1 MGTRLLKGRRPRAG
15 ASPGLSSYVLIV
27 LTALSIFAT
36 AAVAGDY
43 KGRRILH
50 IDSYHKGNE
59 WNDRIAAAV
68 QDTLAGTGV
77 VLRIIHMDTKRN
89 KSKEFK
95 EQAALRAKKVIQ
107 KFDPDVVTTSDD
119 NAARYLIMTH
129 YKDAALPF
137 VFSGLNWD
145 ASTYGMPYSNVTGMV
160 EVSPIP
166 QIIAL
171 MRKHAKGKRLG
182 LLTEESPTKRKEM
195 NYHRKLFGIEYDKTY
210 FVSTFDDWKKS
221 FVKAQDEVDMLLLL
235 GVAAVKGWDDK
246 EAGRFAEANTRIPS
260 GTDFGWLMHISL
272 LGVGKLPEEQGR
284 WAAKAAL
291 KIIDGVRPSDIPLAY
306 NKEGQL
312 FMNKTIA
319 GKLGISD
326 FPPLAKIVE

>member
-1 MGTRLLKGRRPRAG
+1 MVTRVPIRRWAPLAL
-15 ASPGLSSYVLIV
+15 GLAVLVIC
-27 LTALSIFAT
+27 APFD
-36 AAVAGDY
+36 AAAGDY

-68 QDTLAGTGV
+68 RATLADTGV
-77 VLRIIHMDTKRN
+77 VLRVIHLDTKRN

-95 EQAALRAKKVIQ
+95 QAAAARAKKIIQ
-107 KFDPDVVTTSDD
+107 TFDPDVVTTSDD
-119 NAARYLIMTH
+119 NAAKYLIMQY
-129 YKDAALPF
+129 YKDASLPF

-145 ASTYGMPYSNVTGMV
+145 ASTYGLPYSNVTGMV

-171 MRKHAKGKRLG
+171 LQQHAKGKRLG
-182 LLTEESPTKRKEM
+182 LLTEDSPTKRKELL
-195 NYHRKLFGIEYDKTY
+195 YHRKLFGLDYAKTY
-210 FVSTFDDWKKS
+210 FVTTFDDWKNS
-221 FVKAQDEVDMLLLL
+221 FLRAQAEVDMLLLL
-235 GVAAVKGWDDK
+235 GVAGVKGWDDAA
-246 EAGRFAEANTRIPS
+246 AGRFAVANTRIPS
-260 GTDFGWLMHISL
+260 GTDFGWLMHVSL
-272 LGVGKLPEEQGR
+272 LGVGKVPEEQGR

-291 KIIDGVRPSDIPLAY
+291 KILDGVRPSDIPLAY

-312 FMNKTIA
+312 YMNKTIA
-319 GKLGISD
+319 GRLGISD